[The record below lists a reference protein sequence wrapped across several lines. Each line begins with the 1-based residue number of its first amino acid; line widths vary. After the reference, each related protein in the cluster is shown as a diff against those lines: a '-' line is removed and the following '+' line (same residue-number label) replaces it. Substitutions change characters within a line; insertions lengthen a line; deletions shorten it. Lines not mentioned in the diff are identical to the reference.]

1 MGSFSVAMTKRSPYS
16 IFMKQII
23 YEMIE
28 RGQLHQ
34 LQKKWEIRNPQCH
47 PIQKKG
53 KPLSLQK
60 LTSGFMVL
68 PFGIICALIILFVE
82 NIYHV
87 YGKYSKQMKH
97 TTNKEVNKARLQDFF
112 NRFKK
117 ILNNDDVFLKIDMKT
132 FLKEMKHHNILLENC
147 YNVNTRKFAY

>member
-1 MGSFSVAMTKRSPYS
+1 
-16 IFMKQII
+16 
-23 YEMIE
+23 
-28 RGQLHQ
+28 
-34 LQKKWEIRNPQCH
+34 
-47 PIQKKG
+47 
-53 KPLSLQK
+53 
-60 LTSGFMVL
+60 MVL

-87 YGKYSKQMKH
+87 YGKYSKETKD
-97 TTNKEVNKARLQDFF
+97 TTTKEVNKARLQDFF

-147 YNVNTRKFAY
+147 YNVNTRKSAY